1 MPDITVYTQSG
12 CVTSQLWLE
21 MLRDRGI
28 PYTQKRID
36 SDPAAADELRRHGS
50 LATPTTLVEGRVLTG
65 FHRSRLAEL
74 IELAGPA
81 EAAGS
86 AAPAEAAPA
95 EAAPAEAAPAEAGQP
110 EAGQPEAAASPE

>member
-36 SDPAAADELRRHGS
+36 SDLAAADELRRHGS
-50 LATPTTLVEGRVLTG
+50 LATPSTLVEGQVLTG
-65 FHRSRLAEL
+65 FHRARLAEL
-74 IELAGPA
+74 MGLAGLAEPA
-81 EAAGS
+81 GLG
-86 AAPAEAAPA
+86 APAEAAP
-95 EAAPAEAAPAEAGQP
+95 
-110 EAGQPEAAASPE
+110 PEAAASPE

>member
-36 SDPAAADELRRHGS
+36 SDPAAADELRQHGS
-50 LATPTTLVEGRVLTG
+50 LATPTTRVEGWVLTG
-65 FHRSRLAEL
+65 FHRPRLAEL
-74 IELAGPA
+74 TELAGL
-81 EAAGS
+81 AGPG
-86 AAPAEAAPA
+86 APAEP
-95 EAAPAEAAPAEAGQP
+95 GQP
-110 EAGQPEAAASPE
+110 KAAASPE

>member
-36 SDPAAADELRRHGS
+36 SDLAAADELRRHGS
-50 LATPTTLVEGRVLTG
+50 LATPSTLVEGQVLTG
-65 FHRSRLAEL
+65 FHRARLAEL
-74 IELAGPA
+74 TGPAGLAGP
-81 EAAGS
+81 G
-86 AAPAEAAPA
+86 APAEP
-95 EAAPAEAAPAEAGQP
+95 GQP
-110 EAGQPEAAASPE
+110 KAAASPE

>member
-36 SDPAAADELRRHGS
+36 SDPAAADELRRYGS
-50 LATPTTLVEGRVLTG
+50 PATPSTLVEGRVLTG
-65 FHRSRLAEL
+65 FHRARLAEL
-74 IELAGPA
+74 TGLAGLAGP
-81 EAAGS
+81 G
-86 AAPAEAAPA
+86 APAEP
-95 EAAPAEAAPAEAGQP
+95 GQP
-110 EAGQPEAAASPE
+110 KATASPE

>member
-36 SDPAAADELRRHGS
+36 SDPGAADELRRHGS
-50 LATPTTLVEGRVLTG
+50 PATPTTLVDGRVLTG
-65 FHRSRLAEL
+65 FHRARLAEL
-74 IELAGPA
+74 TALAGLGGPAGPA
-81 EAAGS
+81 EPG
-86 AAPAEAAPA
+86 APAEAS
-95 EAAPAEAAPAEAGQP
+95 QP
-110 EAGQPEAAASPE
+110 EATASPE